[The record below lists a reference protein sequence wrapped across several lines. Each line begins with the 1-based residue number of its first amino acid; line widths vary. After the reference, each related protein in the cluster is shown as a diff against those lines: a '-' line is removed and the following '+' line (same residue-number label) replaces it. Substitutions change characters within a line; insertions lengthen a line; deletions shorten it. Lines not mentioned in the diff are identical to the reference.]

1 MIMFCFMLDE
11 DVPECIANDED
22 CMKGGEC
29 HPVIEVK

>member
-11 DVPECIANDED
+11 DVPECIANVGD
-22 CMKGGEC
+22 CMNWYVC